1 MDLASRCTEPTT
13 LAELAARGVS
23 KWQVV
28 QLEASGQLRRV
39 LHGVYVDAAVED
51 SVDLRISAARKVIS
65 SGSVVRDRTAAW
77 LHGVD
82 VFGYAESEVLP
93 PIETC
98 VQPERSPTSRAGVD
112 GRRRDLLPRD
122 LMVVEGLTVTTPL
135 RTALD
140 LGCHLKRMMALAALD
155 LFKNKHGLTDT
166 ELLGEL
172 VRFRGRR
179 GVRQLRPLIPISDP
193 RAESV
198 RESWTRL
205 AIIDEGLPVPEL
217 QYWIEIGGIQVWR
230 LDHAYPRHRIAVEY
244 NGEEWHDRTEEQREN
259 DLKRRE
265 WLEAH
270 GWIVIIV
277 RKADFVPGFRGSWL
291 SELEAALY
299 ERRPSTMRPFMA
311 RTA

>member
-1 MDLASRCTEPTT
+1 MEHGQPMT
-13 LAELAARGVS
+13 LAELRATGLS
-23 KWQVV
+23 KKRVIG
-28 QLEASGQLRRV
+28 LEAAGRLRRV
-39 LHGVYVDAAVED
+39 LHGVYVDASAED
-51 SVDLRISAARKVIS
+51 TVDLRLAAARKVIAP
-65 SGSVVRDRTAAW
+65 GSVVRDRTAAW

-82 VFGYAESEVLP
+82 VFGYAEGAVLP

-98 VQPERSPTSRAGVD
+98 VLPDRSPTTRQGVD

-122 LMVVEGLTVTTPL
+122 LMVLGGLTVTTPL

-155 LFKNKHGLTDT
+155 QFKNKHGLTDP

-172 VRFRGRR
+172 PRFRGRR
-179 GVRQLRPLIPISDP
+179 GVCQLRPLIPLSDP

-217 QYWIEIGGIQVWR
+217 QYWIVIGCVQVWR
-230 LDHAYPRHRIAVEY
+230 LDHAYPRHKVAVEY

-259 DLKRRE
+259 NRKRIA
-265 WLEAH
+265 WLERN
-270 GWIVIIV
+270 GWIVIVV
-277 RKADFVPGFRGSWL
+277 RKADFIPGYRGTWL
-291 SELEAALY
+291 DELAEALD
-299 ERRPSTMRPFMA
+299 ERRTSTMRPFMSRA
-311 RTA
+311 V